1 MKKRTNKS
9 LNKLAQN
16 LSPSVFEEAAEKLF
30 YGTGGYCCVV
40 IKFEVLPHSSNSV
53 TKGYIDFFASFFK
66 PKRSAYDGGWWRKPS
81 IGVDQYARVLAL
93 LLAANILQ
101 DLKESQSQ

>member
-40 IKFEVLPHSSNSV
+40 IKFYLIPAIVLPRVILIFLPHFSNQSEARMM
-53 TKGYIDFFASFFK
+53 G
-66 PKRSAYDGGWWRKPS
+66 DGG
-81 IGVDQYARVLAL
+81 G
-93 LLAANILQ
+93 
-101 DLKESQSQ
+101 SQV